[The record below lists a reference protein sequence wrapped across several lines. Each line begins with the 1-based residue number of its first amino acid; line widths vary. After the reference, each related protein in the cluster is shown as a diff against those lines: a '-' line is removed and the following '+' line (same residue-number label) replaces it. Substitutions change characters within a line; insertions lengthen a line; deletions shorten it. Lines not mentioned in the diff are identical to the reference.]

1 MNGLRS
7 FIDQYFLHFNAGRLA
22 AAARAC
28 RAHLDDGGR
37 LFLAMAG
44 AMSTARIGRILAPAI
59 RAGLVHGI
67 SCTGA
72 NLEEDAFRLIGSDR
86 FEDIPDWTTLKPE
99 EEAALQARGV
109 NRVTDTTIPDEVMIA
124 LEEPLLA
131 RWHAAALSGRSA
143 SPAEFL
149 LDTLADPAL
158 VSRYQNPADS
168 WLLAARDCQVPIW
181 TPGWEDS
188 TTGNAFSAAVMRG
201 EIASHACVET
211 GTAGMNRL
219 VRWYLENCDPEP
231 GIGFIQVGG
240 GIAGDFPI
248 CVVPLIAKE
257 LQMPDVPAWGYFCQ
271 ISDAQPSYGGY
282 SGAPPNEKIAWAKL
296 RPDTPRYSIQ
306 SDATIVLPLLLAYLL
321 DQAEPEHPG

>member
-1 MNGLRS
+1 MSGQSVRALVEAH
-7 FIDQYFLHFNAGRLA
+7 FQHFNARVLREA
-22 AAARAC
+22 VRAW
-28 RAHLDDGGR
+28 RAHVDAGGR
-37 LFLAMAG
+37 IFLTLAG
-44 AMSTARIGRILAPAI
+44 AMSTAGIGGLLAPAI

-72 NLEEDAFRLIGSDR
+72 NLEEDAFRLVGADQY
-86 FEDIPDWTTLKPE
+86 ETIPEWSTLTPE
-99 EEAALQARGV
+99 QEAELYARGA
-109 NRVTDTTIPDEVMIA
+109 NRVTDTTIPDAVMLA
-124 LEEPLLA
+124 VEEALLA
-131 RWHAAALSGRSA
+131 RWYAAAVSQRTA

-149 LDTLADPAL
+149 LDALADPAL
-158 VSRYQNPADS
+158 TSRFQEPEAS

-201 EIASHACVET
+201 DLPDHACVEP
-211 GTAGMNRL
+211 GTAQMNRL
-219 VRWYLENCDPEP
+219 VRWYLEHCEPAP
-231 GIGFIQVGG
+231 GIGFVQVGG

-282 SGAPPNEKIAWAKL
+282 SGAPPNEKIAWGKL
-296 RPDTPRYSIQ
+296 RPETPRFAIQ
-306 SDATIVLPLLLAYLL
+306 SDASIVLPLMLACLLCK
-321 DQAEPEHPG
+321 DD